1 MMIGSLSEKNRIVF
15 RFHWSI
21 QKIMCELIQK
31 LCIYTVDGGYGPW
44 SSFGECSVTCGNG
57 VQKRERSC
65 DSPAPMF
72 GGLSCD
78 KLELGSSDETKECK
92 KDMCPGEILV
102 F

>member
-1 MMIGSLSEKNRIVF
+1 MYV
-15 RFHWSI
+15 
-21 QKIMCELIQK
+21 
-31 LCIYTVDGGYGPW
+31 YAVDGGYGPW
-44 SSFGECSVTCGNG
+44 SVFGECSVTCGNG

-78 KLELGSSDETKECK
+78 KLELGPSIETKECRK
-92 KDMCPGEILV
+92 GMCPGEIPK